1 MDLAKFEGY
10 CVIGEEIDA
19 VAESVRTAKGK
30 GSKLVERV
38 VSYVGGRYW
47 ESKRAIGQVVSNEC
61 GRWRGE
67 LSWNTEAF
75 SGRIK

>member
-38 VSYVGGRYW
+38 VILCRWKVLGIEESHWASCIKRMWQVKGR
-47 ESKRAIGQVVSNEC
+47 VVLEH
-61 GRWRGE
+61 RGIQ
-67 LSWNTEAF
+67 
-75 SGRIK
+75 RQD